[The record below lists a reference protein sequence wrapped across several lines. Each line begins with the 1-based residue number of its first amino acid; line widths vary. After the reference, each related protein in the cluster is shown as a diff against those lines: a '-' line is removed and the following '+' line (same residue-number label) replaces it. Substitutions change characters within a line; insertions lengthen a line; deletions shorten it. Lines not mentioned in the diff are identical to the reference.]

1 MQAIWL
7 TERNCNMNWTGFWSV
22 FLLATFKFM
31 FAPFGGVPFELN
43 FLETFLSAFLGGSIS
58 SCLFYYS
65 ANYFLK
71 KTKKEGAKTHTKTNK
86 LIVKLKRNAGKIG
99 VCFWAPFFLSI
110 PVGSIITAKF
120 YGKYKSTFLLVLVGM
135 ALNALIM
142 TTLAYVVFG

>member
-1 MQAIWL
+1 
-7 TERNCNMNWTGFWSV
+7 MNWAGFWSV

-31 FAPFGGVPFELN
+31 
-43 FLETFLSAFLGGSIS
+43 SAFLGGTLS
-58 SCLFYYS
+58 SFVFYFS

-71 KTKKEGAKTHTKTNK
+71 KKKKKVGAKIHTKMNK

-120 YGKYKSTFLLVLVGM
+120 YGKHKSTFLLVLLGM